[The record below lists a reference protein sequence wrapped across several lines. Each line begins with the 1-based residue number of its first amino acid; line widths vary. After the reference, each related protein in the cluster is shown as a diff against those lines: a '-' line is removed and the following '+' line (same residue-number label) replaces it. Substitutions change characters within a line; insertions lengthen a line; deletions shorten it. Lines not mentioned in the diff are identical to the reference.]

1 MPIKCN
7 YMKNLILSD
16 DEAMYLIDPKK
27 ILEVGEVEG
36 ETRVAYVEVISVKQS
51 VEEIRKQLTK
61 KQAEKIRWVNGEG
74 Q

>member
-61 KQAEKIRWVNGEG
+61 KQAEKIRWVNGE
-74 Q
+74 

>member
-1 MPIKCN
+1 
-7 YMKNLILSD
+7 MKNLILSD

>member
-1 MPIKCN
+1 
-7 YMKNLILSD
+7 
-16 DEAMYLIDPKK
+16 MYLIDPKK

-61 KQAEKIRWVNGEG
+61 KQAEKIRWGG
-74 Q
+74 KPKQ